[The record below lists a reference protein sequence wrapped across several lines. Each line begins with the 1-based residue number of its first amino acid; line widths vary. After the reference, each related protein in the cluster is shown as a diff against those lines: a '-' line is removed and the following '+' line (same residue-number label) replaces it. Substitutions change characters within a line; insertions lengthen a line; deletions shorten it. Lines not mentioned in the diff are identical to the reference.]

1 MRRHELDAFSLVAGA
16 VFVAVAT
23 GHLLDE
29 AVGIN
34 FDGHW
39 VLPVALVA
47 IGVAGLASLARR
59 DRAAVRAPAQAR
71 TEPATGTAT
80 DGEPVASSPEEAGP
94 GAASSE
100 PATEPDGDER
110 SEDR

>member
-1 MRRHELDAFSLVAGA
+1 MRRHELDLFSLVAGA
-16 VFVAVAT
+16 VFVAVAA

-47 IGVAGLASLARR
+47 IGVAGLASLAGR
-59 DRAAVRAPAQAR
+59 DRAGRR
-71 TEPATGTAT
+71 TPVEAERVETEEPTA
-80 DGEPVASSPEEAGP
+80 
-94 GAASSE
+94 
-100 PATEPDGDER
+100 
-110 SEDR
+110 SEDG

>member
-1 MRRHELDAFSLVAGA
+1 MRRHELDLFSLVAGA
-16 VFVAVAT
+16 VFLAVAA

-47 IGVAGLASLARR
+47 IGVAGLASLAGR
-59 DRAAVRAPAQAR
+59 DRTGRRTSVEAPA
-71 TEPATGTAT
+71 EPTP
-80 DGEPVASSPEEAGP
+80 EPVPS
-94 GAASSE
+94 
-100 PATEPDGDER
+100 DEG
-110 SEDR
+110 